1 MPRKPTEVEIQQVML
16 ETGMDNLQA
25 HRHLTQ
31 RYQIQADL
39 QRNPPPYS
47 MGKSWYDSD
56 SDESYC
62 PYETIN
68 S

>member
-1 MPRKPTEVEIQQVML
+1 MTRKPTEAEINIVML
-16 ETGMDNLQA
+16 ETGMDYLQA

-39 QRNPPPYS
+39 QRNPPKYS

-56 SDESYC
+56 RDDSFC
-62 PYETIN
+62 PYATIN